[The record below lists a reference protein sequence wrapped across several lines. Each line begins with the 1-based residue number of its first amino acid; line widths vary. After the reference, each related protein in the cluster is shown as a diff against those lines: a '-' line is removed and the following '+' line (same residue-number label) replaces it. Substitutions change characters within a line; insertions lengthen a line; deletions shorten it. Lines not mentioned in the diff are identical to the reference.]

1 MNEKYNPNY
10 EQSFSGS
17 DINIMFIM
25 GGLQLRSLDPSKPF
39 KHSAEIQTLTISS
52 TTSVMPVRSL
62 GNVRPLTFT
71 KGARTFAGSMIFTV
85 IDMDPFQELFAV
97 DIDSSSKRDG
107 SWHIDEMP
115 PFDILIMAAN
125 ETGKSGM
132 QLISGVTLT
141 NYGTTYSVDDI
152 YTEIT
157 YTYVAEHVSPFV
169 QSVFYDDFLK
179 MSRRNWI
186 TSQMNPDGLNSND
199 PDIIKSTPASVDS
212 NALISLQ
219 EAHKAA
225 FEDAIVIPKSGLAI
239 SLPGLKEFKGWY
251 GSSYEDPVLGGIYQP
266 GLVGLGKPKSTFGN
280 AGNLLWP

>member
-1 MNEKYNPNY
+1 MHERYNPNY

-25 GGLQLRSLDPSKPF
+25 GGLKLRSLDPNKPF
-39 KHSAEIQTLTISS
+39 KHSADIQTITISS
-52 TTSVMPVRSL
+52 TTSVLPVRSL
-62 GNVRPLTFT
+62 GNARPLTFT
-71 KGARTFAGSMIFTV
+71 KGARTFAGSLIFTV
-85 IDMDPFQELFAV
+85 VDMDPFQELFAV
-97 DIDSSSKRDG
+97 GVDSSSKRDG

-169 QSVFYDDFLK
+169 QSTFYNDFLK
-179 MSRRNWI
+179 LSKTGWTVAKTVDDLI
-186 TSQMNPDGLNSND
+186 IND
-199 PDIIKSTPASVDS
+199 PSITKPGPASADS
-212 NALISLQ
+212 NAPSTLEY
-219 EAHKAA
+219 EANKAA
-225 FEDAIVIPKSGLAI
+225 FESAVPSTSAGLGSAGV
-239 SLPGLKEFKGWY
+239 STFQGWY
-251 GSSYEDPVLGGIYQP
+251 GTEYSDPVLGGLYEAGQ
-266 GLVGLGKPKSTFGN
+266 GQSKSKTRTVN
-280 AGNLLWP
+280 NPLWP